1 MQDMN
6 WIYMMEKMQE
16 IHLFSRTMIH
26 RATKEYELSGQH
38 LELLSQLLLH
48 EEGITP
54 MKLSKIMGVNK
65 TIISRI
71 IDSLNKGGY
80 VIKTPD
86 TKDKRSYSV
95 TITELGKQIMD
106 KVYKNYLGPIYELRR
121 KLGDVEFLEL
131 MTYIENA
138 NKKMSKD

>member
-1 MQDMN
+1 
-6 WIYMMEKMQE
+6 
-16 IHLFSRTMIH
+16 MIH

-138 NKKMSKD
+138 NKKMIKD

>member
-1 MQDMN
+1 MEGVN

-16 IHLFSRTMIH
+16 IHLFSRTIIH
-26 RATKEYELSGQH
+26 RVTKEYELSGQY
-38 LELLSQLLLH
+38 LEVLSQLLLH

-54 MKLSKIMGVNK
+54 MNLSKIMGVNK

-71 IDSLNKGGY
+71 IDYLNKEGY

-86 TKDKRSYSV
+86 VKDKRSYSV
-95 TITELGKQIMD
+95 TITNLGKQTMD
-106 KVYKNYLGPIYELRR
+106 KVYKNYLSPIYELRR
-121 KLGDVEFLEL
+121 KLGDEEFIRL

-138 NKKMSKD
+138 NKKMIKD